1 MSEELYAPPQARIAE
16 ADDVPGEFY
25 LVSPRKFILLF
36 VFTIGLYSVFWF
48 YQNWS
53 LYRRRHG
60 LKLWPAPRAIFQ
72 IFFTHSLFD
81 NVDQS
86 LRRSG
91 RRYAW
96 SPGTQATLYV
106 VLLIVSTFIDRLV
119 ESDSPVVLGL
129 MILSSLLPGLPLL
142 VAQRAI
148 NLAENDAAGSR
159 NSALSAANL
168 AWIIAGAL
176 VWLILMAGL
185 AFIAFNPEL
194 GDG

>member
-1 MSEELYAPPQARIAE
+1 MSDELYAPPQARIAE

-25 LVSPRKFILLF
+25 VVSPRKFILLY
-36 VFTIGLYSVFWF
+36 VFTLSFYSVFWF

-60 LKLWPAPRAIFQ
+60 RKLWPVPRSIFQ
-72 IFFTHSLFD
+72 IFFTHSLFE

-91 RRYAW
+91 QRYEW

-106 VLLIVSTFIDRLV
+106 VLLIVSGGIDRV
-119 ESDSPVVLGL
+119 IESDSPIVLGL
-129 MILSSLLPGLPLL
+129 MLLASLLPGLPLL

-168 AWIIAGAL
+168 AWIIVGAL
-176 VWLILMAGL
+176 VWLIAMAGL
-185 AFIAFNPEL
+185 AVIALDPEL
-194 GDG
+194 GAG